1 MKATSFFGV
10 VFALAKRWSKIA
22 MWVIFFWTDTLASMP
37 HRELMDRY
45 KPHYE
50 RRFFAVQDKI
60 VSQ

>member
-1 MKATSFFGV
+1 MKATSFFEV
-10 VFALAKRWSKIA
+10 VFALAKRWAKQPCGSS
-22 MWVIFFWTDTLASMP
+22 FFWTDTLASMP